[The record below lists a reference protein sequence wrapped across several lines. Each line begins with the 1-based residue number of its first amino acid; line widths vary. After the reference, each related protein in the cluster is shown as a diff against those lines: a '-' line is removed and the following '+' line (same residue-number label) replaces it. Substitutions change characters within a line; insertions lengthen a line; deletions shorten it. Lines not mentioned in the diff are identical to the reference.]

1 MQQTTSAVVQRPG
14 CATVA
19 RRPAAAAAAR
29 AAALPPAHRR
39 PAPTRARPARL
50 LHVAAAEGGAAA
62 AVAEAEPMQLP
73 TRLNTIPHDRE
84 VRLAGARM
92 WRPPDAQSLQH
103 TVTRCPAQVRQWFY
117 RDLTAGVM
125 AALAAGQTRV
135 LARSTFP
142 ELNTEF
148 DV

>member
-1 MQQTTSAVVQRPG
+1 
-14 CATVA
+14 
-19 RRPAAAAAAR
+19 
-29 AAALPPAHRR
+29 
-39 PAPTRARPARL
+39 
-50 LHVAAAEGGAAA
+50 
-62 AVAEAEPMQLP
+62 MQLP

-84 VRLAGARM
+84 
-92 WRPPDAQSLQH
+92 
-103 TVTRCPAQVRQWFY
+103 VRQWFY

-125 AALAAGQTRV
+125 AALAAGETRV